1 MHIVCSVGRLFSS
14 RCEIFVF
21 RRVEVLKTITERF
34 AGFPQTSQETL
45 RDLRGARKRHRK
57 G

>member
-21 RRVEVLKTITERF
+21 RRVEVLKTIAERF
-34 AGFPQTSQETL
+34 AGFPQTSQERPGDL
-45 RDLRGARKRHRK
+45 RDSRKRHRK
-57 G
+57 R